1 MNFIHGNEVP
11 RFIYRVRK
19 AFTLWNWENPLK
31 LGCRGSLWK
40 VIDQT
45 HDKAS
50 LVSRL
55 KSRTMFIDNFCQTVN
70 WDKWHLLKFWLRY

>member
-31 LGCRGSLWK
+31 LGCRGSDGK
-40 VIDQT
+40 
-45 HDKAS
+45 
-50 LVSRL
+50 
-55 KSRTMFIDNFCQTVN
+55 
-70 WDKWHLLKFWLRY
+70 